1 MKINQDADWLDV
13 VRKTIEGVEYG
24 VVSIVIHN
32 SRVVQVE
39 RTQKIRFDTGNE
51 IKGLPKKDAQR

>member
-1 MKINQDADWLDV
+1 MKVNQDADWLDV
-13 VRKTIEGVEYG
+13 VRKTIEGVDYG

-32 SRVVQVE
+32 SKVVQVE

-51 IKGLPKKDAQR
+51 IKGLTKKETQR

>member
-13 VRKTIEGVEYG
+13 VRKTIEGVDYG

-51 IKGLPKKDAQR
+51 IKGVPAKEIQQ